1 MIRQI
6 SNCPPVKNQLS
17 LLTDLNVILPSRK
30 SIDSDGEKLITCF
43 NVWFGLFVC
52 VTFSLLFF
60 FLTSI
65 GKVEHFTGSNI
76 GKTEIRIRD
85 LNFGTSCTTNS
96 LCDLDNS

>member
-17 LLTDLNVILPSRK
+17 LLIDLNVILPSRK
-30 SIDSDGEKLITCF
+30 SIGSDGEKLITCF
-43 NVWFGLFVC
+43 DVWFGLFCMCDFFFVL
-52 VTFSLLFF
+52 FFF
-60 FLTSI
+60 FLTSV

-85 LNFGTSCTTNS
+85 LNSGTSSTTNS
-96 LCDLDNS
+96 LCDFG

>member
-1 MIRQI
+1 M
-6 SNCPPVKNQLS
+6 
-17 LLTDLNVILPSRK
+17 
-30 SIDSDGEKLITCF
+30 
-43 NVWFGLFVC
+43 FGLDFLC
-52 VTFSLLFF
+52 VWLFLCFFF